1 MSGAC
6 SVTPAPPGWLIVIV
20 RGGAGTGTGFVSEN
34 NRFPHA
40 GHPDGRRPAS
50 RLTGWWLAVLLLSAV
65 PLSVPG
71 PAKAETIDGALARAY
86 QNSPVINASRAGL
99 RATNENVPRALSG
112 YRPRLEATADIG
124 STWTESSLPGL
135 PTNRTTRDP
144 RGIGLEVMQNI
155 FDSGR
160 TSNSVRQAETQVLA
174 ARLRLE
180 STVQQTLFRGAE
192 IYMNVLR
199 DTAILNLQR
208 NNVEVLDEQLR
219 QSQDRFEV
227 GEVTRTDV
235 AQAESRLASARSQ
248 VSLAEAN
255 LRANIG
261 RYRQIIGEEPREL
274 GPGRAPD
281 ALVPGDL
288 DSALSIGLSENPG
301 ISASRFALD
310 AAQLQVRVLESEFM
324 PRVGVRGSVS
334 HRYDG
339 QRRGDRST
347 SASVVAQ
354 LTVPLYQGGETS
366 ARVRQAKES
375 VSEARFELEQAR
387 EEVRSS
393 VITSWGALE
402 AARAQIMAAE
412 IQVDAAETALTGVR
426 EEARVGQ
433 RTTLDVLNAQQELL
447 NARVNLITAQRDR
460 IVGAYALVQAM
471 GRLTPGQ
478 LGLPVAEYDSA
489 EHYEQVRGRIW
500 GTSTPSGD

>member
-1 MSGAC
+1 
-6 SVTPAPPGWLIVIV
+6 
-20 RGGAGTGTGFVSEN
+20 
-34 NRFPHA
+34 
-40 GHPDGRRPAS
+40 
-50 RLTGWWLAVLLLSAV
+50 LAVS
-65 PLSVPG
+65 G
-71 PAKAETIDGALARAY
+71 PSRAETIDSALARAY

-112 YRPRLEATADIG
+112 YRPRIEATADIG
-124 STWTESSLPGL
+124 STWSETSLPGV
-135 PTNRTTRDP
+135 PGSRTTTRDP
-144 RGIGLEVMQNI
+144 RGIGLEVTQNI
-155 FDSGR
+155 FDGGR

-180 STVQQTLFRGAE
+180 ATVQQTLFRGAE

-208 NNVEVLDEQLR
+208 NNVEVLEEQLR
-219 QSQDRFEV
+219 QSRDRFEV

-235 AQAESRLASARSQ
+235 AQAEARLASARSQ

-288 DSALSIGLSENPG
+288 DMALSIGLSENPA

-334 HRYDG
+334 HRIDSQG
-339 QRRGDRST
+339 SPRGTSST
-347 SASVVAQ
+347 NASIIAQ

-387 EEVRSS
+387 DEVRSS
-393 VITSWGALE
+393 VIISWGSLE

-412 IQVDAAETALTGVR
+412 IQVEAAETALTGVR

-500 GTSTPSGD
+500 GTSTPSGN

>member
-1 MSGAC
+1 
-6 SVTPAPPGWLIVIV
+6 
-20 RGGAGTGTGFVSEN
+20 VSEN
-34 NRFPHA
+34 NRLPNA
-40 GHPDGRRPAS
+40 GHPSGRRLGTRRAF
-50 RLTGWWLAVLLLSAV
+50 WWLTALLLGALPLAV
-65 PLSVPG
+65 SG
-71 PAKAETIDGALARAY
+71 PSQAETIDGALARAY
-86 QNSPVINASRAGL
+86 QNSPVINASRASL

-112 YRPRLEATADIG
+112 YRPRIDATADIG
-124 STWTESSLPGL
+124 STWTESSVPGV
-135 PTNRTTRDP
+135 PGSGTTTRDP
-144 RGIGLEVMQNI
+144 RGIGLEVTQNI
-155 FDSGR
+155 FDGGR

-180 STVQQTLFRGAE
+180 ATVQQTLFRGAE

-219 QSQDRFEV
+219 QSRDRFEV

-261 RYRQIIGEEPREL
+261 RYRQVIGEEPREL

-281 ALVPGDL
+281 ALVPGNL

-347 SASVVAQ
+347 NASIVAQ

-387 EEVRSS
+387 DEVRSS

-412 IQVDAAETALTGVR
+412 IQVEAAETALTGVR

-500 GTSTPSGD
+500 GTSTPSGN

>member
-1 MSGAC
+1 M
-6 SVTPAPPGWLIVIV
+6 
-20 RGGAGTGTGFVSEN
+20 
-34 NRFPHA
+34 
-40 GHPDGRRPAS
+40 
-50 RLTGWWLAVLLLSAV
+50 RLTPLHLSRIGVTRLAAALLVGIPLALGPSAQ
-65 PLSVPG
+65 
-71 PAKAETIDGALARAY
+71 AETIDSALARAY
-86 QNSPVINASRAGL
+86 QNSPVINASRASL

-112 YRPRLEATADIG
+112 YRPRIEATADIG
-124 STWTESSLPGL
+124 STWTESSVPGL

-144 RGIGLEVMQNI
+144 RGIGLEVTQNL
-155 FDSGR
+155 FDGGR

-174 ARLRLE
+174 ARLRLDA
-180 STVQQTLFRGAE
+180 TVQQTLFRGAE

-208 NNVEVLDEQLR
+208 NNVEVLEEQLR
-219 QSQDRFEV
+219 QSRDRFEV

-235 AQAESRLASARSQ
+235 AQAEARLASARSQ

-261 RYRQIIGEEPREL
+261 RYRQIIGTEPREL

-281 ALVPGDL
+281 ALVPNNL
-288 DSALSIGLSENPG
+288 DTALSIGLSENPA

-310 AAQLQVRVLESEFM
+310 AAQLQVRVLESDFM

-334 HRYDG
+334 HRVDSQG
-339 QRRGDRST
+339 APRDTRST
-347 SASVVAQ
+347 NASIVAQ

-375 VSEARFELEQAR
+375 VSEARFELEQVR
-387 EEVRSS
+387 DEVRSS
-393 VITSWGALE
+393 VIISWGALE

-460 IVGAYALVQAM
+460 IVGAYALIQAM

-489 EHYEQVRGRIW
+489 EHYEQVRRRIW
-500 GTSTPSGD
+500 GTSTPSGN